1 MSKKSRT
8 GILDQPLSVG
18 LLSAG
23 ALAISPGSFLE
34 VQAKLE
40 EAHLTEGAIADL
52 QGPGHA
58 PPFFHGAPCR
68 VQCPVYLP
76 PLGTLN
82 KPEMF
87 Q

>member
-40 EAHLTEGAIADL
+40 EAHLTEGADL
-52 QGPGHA
+52 QGPVTHRPLFMVRHVA
-58 PPFFHGAPCR
+58 FNVPSTCR
-68 VQCPVYLP
+68 
-76 PLGTLN
+76 PLAL
-82 KPEMF
+82 
-87 Q
+87 